1 MQTDVVIDIYKP
13 NGAWKREPN
22 GVCAV
27 TRDNRQVYIEYAHP
41 DEVPALMREILA
53 TLNAEPVLPLTLR
66 TAPGAYAK
74 IHAGVAHIHPF
85 WDSNGRMARLL
96 ANIPLLRAGL
106 PPIVIPVERRRRY
119 LQLLADYEL
128 ALGAIDRHTGVWPK
142 PGLLGDFAGFCTDW
156 YAATRRLVQ
165 AARGDG

>member
-1 MQTDVVIDIYKP
+1 MQTDAVIDIYKP
-13 NGAWKREPN
+13 NGAC
-22 GVCAV
+22 VV
-27 TRDNRQVYIEYAHP
+27 TRDNRQVYIEYAHS

-53 TLNAEPVLPLTLR
+53 ALNAESVLPLTLY
-66 TAPGAYAK
+66 TAPERYAK

-85 WDSNGRMARLL
+85 WDGNGRMARLL

-106 PPIVIPVERRRRY
+106 PPIVILAERRQHY
-119 LQLLADYEL
+119 LRLLAEYEL

-142 PGLLGDFAGFCTDW
+142 PGLLADFTGFCADC